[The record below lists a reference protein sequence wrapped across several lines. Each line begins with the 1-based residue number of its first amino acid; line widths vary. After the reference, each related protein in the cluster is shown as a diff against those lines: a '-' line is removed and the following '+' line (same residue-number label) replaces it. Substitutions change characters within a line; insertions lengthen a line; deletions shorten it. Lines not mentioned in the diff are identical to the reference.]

1 MKLSCQQKGGGQFQ
15 SMDEDGKGSQWFQLM
30 GPKECWEPM
39 RTLLKHISLHEQVL
53 VHDTIVLM
61 EVE

>member
-1 MKLSCQQKGGGQFQ
+1 
-15 SMDEDGKGSQWFQLM
+15 MDEDGEGPQWFQLM
-30 GPKECWEPM
+30 GLQECWGPM
-39 RTLLKHISLHEQVL
+39 HALVEHIPLHEQVH